1 MPFDAR
7 KHLQAV
13 TRGDTV
19 QFVLEPR
26 PNGPE
31 QYAGPIDVEVDKD
44 TIPITAPVDIEK
56 FLNGD
61 ADPCHIV
68 GKIPVGWSHN
78 NYYLSDR
85 AVQAIVK
92 QIAGQGL
99 TAARGHVRKE
109 DEPYEFPDINAAWIG
124 AIYDPVKKAGYVR
137 GIIDPAYPELKRH
150 IRAGLVNRLSTD
162 LMVLE
167 AAPIDGGSVAILDCI
182 AKSLDF
188 APRLKNGYQQA
199 VVAQDMAIPEEANHT
214 TAEVIDQ
221 MPEDKLEEPKIP
233 EPAEPAPQ
241 EAPAAEPPAEPVPE
255 PEPAPAAE
263 PQPTELE
270 LLIASLGA
278 DPVARLKELLANEA
292 KLKQA
297 EADALKGKVLKDM
310 VKDEG
315 QRIILGRLLP
325 TDPSYDEAK
334 YGVAVKDMLGDP
346 ELQRVFAGTGRR
358 ADTTIKPT
366 GTPAQ
371 KPGSLAIAVRYQN
384 K

>member
-7 KHLQAV
+7 KHMAPV

-19 QFVLEPR
+19 QMVLEPR
-26 PNGPE
+26 PDGPE
-31 QYAGPIDVEVDKD
+31 KYAGPIDVEVDKD

-56 FLNGD
+56 FLAGD

-68 GKIPVGWSHN
+68 AKIPVGWSHN
-78 NYYLSDR
+78 NYYLSER
-85 AVQAIVK
+85 AVQALVK
-92 QIAGQGL
+92 QIATQGL

-109 DEPYEFPDINAAWIG
+109 DEPYEFPTINAAWIG
-124 AIYDPVKKAGYVR
+124 AIYDAEKRAGYVR

-150 IRAGLVNRLSTD
+150 IRAGLVNRVSTD

-167 AAPIDGGSVAILDCI
+167 ASPLEGGSVAIVDCI

-199 VVAQDMAIPEEANHT
+199 VVAQDMTKTDEDEQTNHK

-221 MPEDKLEEPKIP
+221 MDKLDEPKVTEPTEPVAAEPIAP
-233 EPAEPAPQ
+233 EPAVEPTP
-241 EAPAAEPPAEPVPE
+241 EPEPVPE
-255 PEPAPAAE
+255 PEP
-263 PQPTELE
+263 TELE
-270 LLIASLGA
+270 TLIASLGA
-278 DPVARLKELLANEA
+278 DPVARINELLANEA

-325 TDPSYDEAK
+325 SDPSYDEAK
-334 YGVAVKDMLGDP
+334 YGVAVQDMLKDP
-346 ELQRVFAGTGRR
+346 ELQSAFAGTSRR
-358 ADTTIKPT
+358 ADATIKPT
-366 GTPAQ
+366 GAAPEKKGA
-371 KPGSLAIAVRYQN
+371 LAIAVRYQN